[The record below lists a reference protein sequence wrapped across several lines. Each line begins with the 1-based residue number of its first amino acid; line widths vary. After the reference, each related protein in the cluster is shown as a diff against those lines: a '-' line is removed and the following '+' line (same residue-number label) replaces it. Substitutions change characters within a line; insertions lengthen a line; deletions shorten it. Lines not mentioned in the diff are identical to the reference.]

1 MRTLVVIPCKNLE
14 DEVGDVVRGVLG
26 LNLGLDVVVVDDGS
40 TDATSEAASR
50 AGAVVLAH
58 DVNLGKGAALRTGFE
73 YAVENDYDA
82 VVTMDG
88 DGQHDPG
95 AIPDFLDALEN
106 SGADIVIGTRM
117 HAVGDMP
124 GLRVW
129 TNRTTSRVV
138 SALSRQNIPDS
149 QSGYRLI
156 RVRVLRDI
164 AGALV
169 TTRYDT
175 ESELLIRAARRGY
188 RISSVAIESIYT
200 GTVSHINPF
209 IDTLRFIRLVV
220 RSVFWR

>member
-14 DEVGDVVRGVLG
+14 AEVGDVVRGVLG